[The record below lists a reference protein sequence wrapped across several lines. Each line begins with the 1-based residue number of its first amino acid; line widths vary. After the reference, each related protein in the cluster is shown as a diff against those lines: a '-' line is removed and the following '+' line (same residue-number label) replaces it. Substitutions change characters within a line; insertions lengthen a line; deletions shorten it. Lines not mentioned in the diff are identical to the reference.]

1 MEKYDALELLGQA
14 KIEEA
19 GQAFRDLLRGVVR
32 DTIVGV
38 MAQEVEMLC
47 GPAYYPD
54 SKTDYS
60 RAGSAAGSVLVEGR
74 REAVQRPRVRR
85 RMADGSTA
93 EADLVAYR
101 TAREPGELHTM
112 LLRALTGGVST
123 RDQKHVHPESPGV
136 SKSNVSRLFASEGGR
151 IFEEFRQRNIV
162 RNDWLAIMLDGVCLG
177 DEVWAIVALGVAA
190 DGTKHMLDFEVGA
203 SESAEVATTLLSRL
217 AERGFAPKAGCRLL
231 CVLDGAAALKKAVK
245 KQWPDAVIQ
254 RCLVHKE
261 RNLKRYLSKRD
272 WGELARLMAR
282 LRKAQGAK
290 AGREAL
296 ADLRSFLVTRNKE
309 ATASLDEA
317 GEELIALHLLEVP
330 NTLHVNLLS
339 TNAIENSIGNIRR
352 KLGRVTRWRGD
363 TDQPRRWLAVALTE
377 VEKGF
382 RRISGYQDL
391 PALARALA
399 LNRERTEPVVNA
411 RT

>member
-1 MEKYDALELLGQA
+1 MEKYDALSLLGQVE
-14 KIEEA
+14 IEEA
-19 GQAFRDLLRGVVR
+19 GEVFRDLLRGVVR
-32 DTIVGV
+32 ETIMGV
-38 MAQEVEMLC
+38 MAQEVEILC
-47 GPAYYPD
+47 GPPYRPGATKD
-54 SKTDYS
+54 CS
-60 RAGSAAGSVLVEGR
+60 RAGSAVGSVLFEGR
-74 REAVQRPRVRR
+74 REALKRPRVRR
-85 RMADGSTA
+85 RKADGSTA
-93 EADLVAYR
+93 EAELVAYR
-101 TAREPGELHTM
+101 AAREPGELHAM
-112 LLRALTGGVST
+112 LIRALTGGVST
-123 RDQKHVHPESPGV
+123 RDQKRVHPESPGV
-136 SKSNVSRLFASEGGR
+136 SKSNISRLFAAEGGR
-151 IFEEFRQRNIV
+151 IFEEFRRRDIA
-162 RNDWLAIMLDGVCLG
+162 RNDWLALMLDGVRLAN
-177 DEVWAIVALGVAA
+177 EVWAIVALGVAA

-231 CVLDGAAALKKAVK
+231 CVLDGAAALKKAAR
-245 KQWPDAVIQ
+245 KQWPDAMIQ

-261 RNLKRYLSKRD
+261 RNLKHYLSKRD

-282 LRKAQGAK
+282 LRKAQGAR

-296 ADLRSFLVTRNKE
+296 ADLRAFLAARNKE

-352 KLGRVTRWRGD
+352 KLGRVTRWRVE

-382 RRISGYQDL
+382 RRISGYRDL
-391 PALARALA
+391 PALARALS
-399 LNRERTEPVVNA
+399 RESGRSEPMSNA
-411 RT
+411 RV